1 MRQGQTLMSQ
11 EIVYTSSPQG
21 LKLGSRGF
29 CTVASTPGMASSLAE
44 RLESLSGYRH
54 LYPPQ
59 DPQARL
65 NPIAWSHLLLTVG
78 GRRYHVLSRI
88 ADAGLDYS
96 HRSNKLAHHVALDT
110 NELPLGGPAWCLAQ
124 DQFMLTAWNEPPR
137 LLSSGRV
144 PPRGEHPT
152 SICTAWQRMTGDAG
166 WAGVLAQTAETKRDA
181 YLLFSPGMDLLP
193 LLVEALSLLPPARR
207 WEVSFSTYV
216 TRLPPGV
223 ECRWRCIVADSDE
236 ALAARRAPG
245 ATVID
250 LTQPLGPAPSGPL
263 VTAARTG
270 QITFAAP
277 PRAVEAAP
285 LPGVRRSPLAG
296 IDTTPDADLLSDGD
310 YRLAEDS
317 TIPGPPPPVQLR
329 MSTPSES
336 SGSAR
341 RWTLLVGIALGVALL
356 IGGGIAATKYLGR
369 ALASLPSKPAE
380 STPDP
385 KIEERRTAAAD
396 AIKKWDDAKA
406 EFEKE
411 TEAKALTDAVIGA
424 IESDGEQATS
434 QVAKIDELKVPDKAK
449 ELEKVLASYREPE
462 KKAKEL
468 SEKEDLKSE
477 TAETIKNAHAK
488 LLDSKNAL
496 QAAFTSAKSAT
507 DEAQKLRSSLE
518 QQRERID
525 SQRKCAEALL
535 DAKKA
540 LLEQQKQLPSASE
553 LDEIR
558 GQLAAAIEQSNQDFG
573 SLDAWSS
580 KLTAQGEKL
589 TELIKKLPSPPAEK
603 LLPDSQAAINHYE
616 SLKEALAKRLK
627 ALSASDP
634 GEFLTKLPDNFLID
648 GSFPSNISR
657 DFGGET
663 KHSGQLF
670 AVPSGA
676 EESLKITVP
685 GKKDIFVHREK
696 KKGAPWTVEKGV
708 PNSELTQSV
717 GSFAISQGYLTWTWD
732 REVNGSLHEIV
743 VKLEAGSKSRLV
755 RLLTQPPQKHDA
767 LELVKDSEKQWRLEQ
782 PIITLATTNDL
793 KIIVHRID
801 FAGLPEGF
809 QMVQG
814 RAEIKPED
822 LKTEIGLQ
830 RKDSKPERPRFA
842 VVLNFLRQSDK
853 TSWKLRAAPL
863 TLLVVPINEHLAPQK
878 VEPEHYLALSD
889 DVLAK
894 FVLAP
899 DSSKAR
905 LLKSINE
912 FPSLFEAN
920 TAAKKKADENKDQQK
935 RKEELDRLEKEK
947 SELDKQKTERLA
959 ASEEVFPSDLYHQVK
974 EKRQA
979 FIDELAGSI
988 KIHMSIVRH
997 EKDQPSLTI
1006 AEFGEVPTKSILRVQ
1021 ATTPT
1026 SK

>member
-1 MRQGQTLMSQ
+1 MSQ

-65 NPIAWSHLLLTVG
+65 NPIAWSYLLLTVG

-96 HRSNKLAHHVALDT
+96 QRSNKLAHHVALDT
-110 NELPLGGPAWCLAQ
+110 NELPPGGPAWCLAQ
-124 DQFMLTAWNEPPR
+124 NPFMLTAWNEPPR
-137 LLSSGRV
+137 LLNSGRV
-144 PPRGEHPT
+144 PPRGEHPAQV
-152 SICTAWQRMTGDAG
+152 CTAWQRMTGDAG

-181 YLLFSPGMDLLP
+181 YLLFSPGMDMLP

-236 ALAARRAPG
+236 AIAARRAPG

-250 LTQPLGPAPSGPL
+250 LTQRLGPAPAGPL

-270 QITFAAP
+270 QIAFAPP
-277 PRAVEAAP
+277 PRAVEATP

-310 YRLAEDS
+310 YRLADDR
-317 TIPGPPPPVQLR
+317 TLPVPAPPVQLR
-329 MSTPSES
+329 MSTPAAT
-336 SGSAR
+336 SGRAR
-341 RWTLLVGIALGVALL
+341 RLTLLVGGALGLL
-356 IGGGIAATKYLGR
+356 LLLGGGYAATKYLGR
-369 ALASLPSKPAE
+369 AIASLPSKPTDSA
-380 STPDP
+380 PDP
-385 KIEERRTAAAD
+385 KLEQQRTAAHD
-396 AIKKWDDAKA
+396 AIEKWAA
-406 EFEKE
+406 AVGAFNKE
-411 TEAKALTDAVIGA
+411 TEAPNLTEAVISA
-424 IESDGEQATS
+424 LEDEGEQATK
-434 QVAKIDELKVPDKAK
+434 QVEKIAELKVPDKIK
-449 ELEKVLASYREPE
+449 DLENALASYRDPE
-462 KKAKEL
+462 KKATDL
-468 SEKEDLKSE
+468 SKKEDLKGE
-477 TAETIKNAHAK
+477 TAETIKNTHTK
-488 LLDSKNAL
+488 LLESKNAL
-496 QAAFTSAKSAT
+496 QAALASAKSAA

-518 QQRERID
+518 QQR
-525 SQRKCAEALL
+525 QRADQQHKIAEQLQA
-535 DAKKA
+535 AQKA
-540 LLEQQKQLPSASE
+540 LLEQQEQLPTTNESG
-553 LDEIR
+553 EIR
-558 GQLAAAIEQSNQDFG
+558 SQLAAAIEQSNRDFG

-580 KLTAQGEKL
+580 KLAVQREKFA
-589 TELIKKLPSPPAEK
+589 ELLQKLPSPPDEK
-603 LLPDSQAAINHYE
+603 LLPESQAAINNYE
-616 SLKEALAKRLK
+616 PLKEALAKRVK
-627 ALSASDP
+627 ELSKSDP

-648 GSFPSNISR
+648 GAFPSNGNREVGKDRKHDGHLLSLSPAAAERFAISVP
-657 DFGGET
+657 DNQGFFVESAPSAPIW
-663 KHSGQLF
+663 KIVKGQ
-670 AVPSGA
+670 P
-676 EESLKITVP
+676 
-685 GKKDIFVHREK
+685 DREFNV
-696 KKGAPWTVEKGV
+696 A
-708 PNSELTQSV
+708 V
-717 GSFAISQGYLTWTWD
+717 GSFTISQGYLTWTWD
-732 REVNGSLHEIV
+732 REFNESIHEII
-743 VKLEAGSKSRLV
+743 VKFQSGSKARLV
-755 RLLTQPPQKHDA
+755 RLLTQPPQQHSA
-767 LELVKDSEKQWRLEQ
+767 LELVKDSEKQWRLQQ
-782 PIITLATTNDL
+782 PVITLATTNDL

-801 FAGLPEGF
+801 FAGLPDGF

-863 TLLVVPINEHLAPQK
+863 TLLVVPINEHFAPQELK
-878 VEPEHYLALSD
+878 PEHYLALSD

-899 DSSKAR
+899 DSSKGK
-905 LLKSINE
+905 LLNSMGE
-912 FPSLFEAN
+912 FPEAFRKN
-920 TAAKKKADENKDQQK
+920 EQALKDAEKIQDGTERNK
-935 RKEELDRLEKEK
+935 EKERLK
-947 SELDKQKTERLA
+947 NEHADIQRRKKEREAVSEQ
-959 ASEEVFPSDLYHQVK
+959 VFPSDLYHQIK
-974 EKRQA
+974 EKPQA

-988 KIHMSIVRH
+988 KIHMSIVRQ

-1006 AEFGEVPTKSILRVQ
+1006 AEFGDVPTTSILRVP
-1021 ATTPT
+1021 ATASAAA